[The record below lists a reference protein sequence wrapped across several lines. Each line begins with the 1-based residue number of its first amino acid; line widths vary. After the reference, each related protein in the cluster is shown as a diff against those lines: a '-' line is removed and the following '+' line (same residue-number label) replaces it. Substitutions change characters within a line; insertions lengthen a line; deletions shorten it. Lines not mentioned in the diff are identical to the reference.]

1 MNYEYIYICMYVC
14 VTFRVTRFLLDCL
27 FLNLQEG
34 YSISLGL
41 CPTKLPV
48 NWDIQL
54 GQLDAYINF

>member
-1 MNYEYIYICMYVC
+1 MYVC